1 MAGGEVIAELELDE
15 RWSVTSDLE
24 YVYNR
29 NLTDHYPLPFSPPT
43 VVTTDLTY
51 SGAGQEVVS
60 NYAFGLENQWVME
73 QNRIAKNE
81 ERTPGTSLW
90 NLSAQLHWRLGGR
103 RVITDFQV
111 QNLMD
116 RPFLNHLSFYRK
128 LNAPE
133 PGRNMQLIVK
143 IPF

>member
-43 VVTTDLTY
+43 VVTSGLTY
-51 SGAGQEVVS
+51 SGAGQNVVS

-81 ERTPGTSLW
+81 ERTPGTTLW
-90 NLSAQLHWRLGGR
+90 NLSAQLHWRLGER
-103 RVITDFQV
+103 YVITTFQID
-111 QNLMD
+111 NLLD
-116 RPFLNHLSFYRK
+116 RAFLNHLSFYRK

-143 IPF
+143 VPF